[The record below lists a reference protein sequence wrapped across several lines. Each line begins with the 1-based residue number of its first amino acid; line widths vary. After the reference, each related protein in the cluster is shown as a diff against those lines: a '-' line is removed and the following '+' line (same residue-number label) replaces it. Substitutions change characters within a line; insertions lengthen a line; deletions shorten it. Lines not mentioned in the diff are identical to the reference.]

1 MDLEDIR
8 EELDNLCYD
17 IDLNSL
23 KEFEDMHIVWLN
35 TCPFDA
41 REHKKK
47 AYLLI
52 FPFKKFYLIKC
63 KTCDQKKWVRR
74 SIN

>member
-17 IDLNSL
+17 INLNSL

-47 AYLLI
+47 AYLLAS
-52 FPFKKFYLIKC
+52 
-63 KTCDQKKWVRR
+63 KTY
-74 SIN
+74 